1 MARLPS
7 PVVSRSD
14 GIALE
19 GDTHVRKT
27 SGRPD
32 LAARCRWLDRQSGF
46 SCPGAAF
53 IYETVAKSKSQ
64 IMNRARDQILSAIR
78 KSLADGEPRTT
89 ARLEELRSRIQNS
102 RPQVQPEFDDELL
115 ARFCQKHVAVHG
127 TYERISAKDVESAVV
142 KHLASMGLDAQWH
155 LGSGPVLDATQW
167 TEKVFVY
174 RKGADRDTKAALSE
188 AVAAVAETGTLVMCS
203 GPTAP
208 PSQNYLPDDH
218 LVVVDRRR
226 IVRHMEDAWTILRES
241 GATRGRAINL
251 ITGPSKTGDIE
262 QTIQYGAHGP
272 RRLHLLIVED
282 A

>member
-1 MARLPS
+1 
-7 PVVSRSD
+7 
-14 GIALE
+14 
-19 GDTHVRKT
+19 
-27 SGRPD
+27 
-32 LAARCRWLDRQSGF
+32 
-46 SCPGAAF
+46 
-53 IYETVAKSKSQ
+53 
-64 IMNRARDQILSAIR
+64 MNRARDQILGTIR
-78 KSLADGEPRTT
+78 KSLADGEPRT
-89 ARLEELRSRIQNS
+89 ARRLEELRSRIQNS
-102 RPQVQPEFDDELL
+102 RPQVQPEFDDDDLL

-127 TYERISAKDVESAVV
+127 TYDRISAKDIESAVV

-155 LGSGPVLDATQW
+155 LGSGPLLDATPW
-167 TEKVFVY
+167 TDKVFVY

-188 AVAAVAETGTLVMCS
+188 AVAAVAETGTLVVCS
-203 GPTAP
+203 GPTVP

-218 LVVVDRRR
+218 LIVVDRRR
-226 IVRHMEDAWTILRES
+226 IVRHMEDAWAMLRES